1 MSEIWIDID
10 TKKES
15 RYYRLRES
23 VQRQVA
29 IRQISELSPFPG
41 IELFLNKQLSFQ
53 LLVPSRRGQV
63 MNLCP
68 RKAGQLGH
76 RDLSTVCLLIS

>member
-15 RYYRLRES
+15 RCYRLRNLSKGKSQSCLPSLES
-23 VQRQVA
+23 SCFWTAAV
-29 IRQISELSPFPG
+29 L
-41 IELFLNKQLSFQ
+41 Q
-53 LLVPSRRGQV
+53 LLVPSRGGHV

-68 RKAGQLGH
+68 WKAGQLGH